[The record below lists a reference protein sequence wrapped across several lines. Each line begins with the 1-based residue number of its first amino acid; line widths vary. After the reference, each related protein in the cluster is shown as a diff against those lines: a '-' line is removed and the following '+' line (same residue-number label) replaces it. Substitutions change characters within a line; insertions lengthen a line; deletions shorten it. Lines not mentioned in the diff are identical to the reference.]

1 MANNNY
7 QMVTVNEY
15 VNMLD
20 NEVTYLDNDAK
31 EIKASVEKYLLK
43 ARRAQT
49 NAKIL
54 EALLA

>member
-1 MANNNY
+1 MANNY
-7 QMVTVNEY
+7 QMVTLHEY
-15 VNMLD
+15 IKMLD
-20 NEVTYLDNDAK
+20 NEVTYLDKDAK
-31 EIKASVEKYLLK
+31 GMKASVNKYLLN